1 MKSSVEALQLHSQ
14 KVGLG
19 HYYRSLDNKRA
30 NFISQLSSMD
40 TPEIV
45 NKSVPDHVK
54 RKREKIEEEERGKVL
69 NQARDFEEGQNWQE
83 RGIEQEM

>member
-1 MKSSVEALQLHSQ
+1 ME
-14 KVGLG
+14 
-19 HYYRSLDNKRA
+19 
-30 NFISQLSSMD
+30 

-45 NKSVPDHVK
+45 NNSVPDHVK

-83 RGIEQEM
+83 RGIEQKM